1 MPEKMSGRMSEYMP
15 EKSQIVCQNILYIYI
30 LYIYAAMPHYTTNIS
45 RWYVKNY
52 VKIVCKGP
60 VFEDFLKISDQGTV
74 STPSV
79 VGGFQRNRD
88 AQNLVL
94 GLVA

>member
-1 MPEKMSGRMSEYMP
+1 MSEYMP
-15 EKSQIVCQNILYIYI
+15 EKSQIECQNILYI
-30 LYIYAAMPHYTTNIS
+30 YIYAAMPHYTTNIS